1 MRILDYFLV
10 LLQVTVNSKNRVQVK
25 HHLTSRSLFL
35 CKKNQGPVARQLVK
49 NPHTRQIILGA
60 LGKNLKNELK
70 AMCTVKFNSVF
81 CNRSPE
87 KLQNFSWDSLL
98 DELQVAAPT
107 LLHLLKSCTTVK
119 RSPSQQR
126 SKTYRSSDTAIV
138 GLCAAILLR
147 HRNVTMNLVQRLISI
162 TLFCNHVP
170 KQVRSEVEC
179 LLIY

>member
-1 MRILDYFLV
+1 M
-10 LLQVTVNSKNRVQVK
+10 NSKNRVQVK
-25 HHLTSRSLFL
+25 HHLTTRSLFL

-107 LLHLLKSCTTVK
+107 LLHLLKSGTTVK